1 MKRLFTLL
9 GFSWM
14 CLLVHGSPTHVSC
27 DEDVSVLQSH
37 YSIHFGDA
45 IETGVATELPLSISW
60 KVAPQTGVSKTSG
73 TGKSTGKLV
82 FSQPG
87 KYEITFVIPAHGDHP
102 AKTETV
108 TVEVSSVQMIFDLKN
123 PVFSTPLATG
133 TISGINM
140 TIPVTVKSYDGKPV
154 EYTIREVQT
163 TGVAAISSRLKNDK
177 AVLKNGENQ
186 LVFELSGAVPTKGNV
201 QFRVYDTTGEAHF
214 FTYSIT
220 H

>member
-37 YSIHFGDA
+37 YSISFGDA

-60 KVAPQTGVSKTSG
+60 KVAPQAGVSKVSG

-82 FSQPG
+82 FSKPG
-87 KYEITFVIPAHGDHP
+87 KYEVTFVIPAHGDHP
-102 AKTETV
+102 GKTETV
-108 TVEVSSVQMIFDLKN
+108 TVEVSNVQMTFNLKN
-123 PVFSTPLATG
+123 PVFSTPLTTG
-133 TISGINM
+133 TISGITM
-140 TIPVTVKSYDGKPV
+140 TIPVTVKSYDGKAV
-154 EYTIREVQT
+154 EYTVREVQT
-163 TGVAAISSRLKNDK
+163 TGVAAISSHLKNDK
-177 AVLKNGENQ
+177 SVLKNGENS
-186 LVFELSGAVPTKGNV
+186 LVFELSGTVPAKGNV

-214 FTYSIT
+214 FNYSIT
-220 H
+220 N

>member
-1 MKRLFTLL
+1 M

-14 CLLVHGSPTHVSC
+14 CLLVHGSPLHVSC

-37 YSIHFGDA
+37 YSISFGDA

-82 FSQPG
+82 FSTPG
-87 KYEITFVIPAHGDHP
+87 TYEVTFVIPAHGDHP
-102 AKTETV
+102 GKTETV
-108 TVEVSSVQMIFDLKN
+108 TVAVSSVQMIFDLKN
-123 PVFSTPLATG
+123 PVFSTPLTTG
-133 TISGINM
+133 TISGTSM

-154 EYTIREVQT
+154 EYSILEVQT
-163 TGVAAISSRLKNDK
+163 TGIAAISSRLKNDK
-177 AVLKNGENQ
+177 TVLKNGENK
-186 LVFELSGAVPTKGNV
+186 LVFELSGTIPAKGNV

-214 FTYSIT
+214 FNYSIT
-220 H
+220 N

>member
-37 YSIHFGDA
+37 YSISFGDA

-60 KVAPQTGVSKTSG
+60 KVAPQAGVSKVSG

-82 FSQPG
+82 FSKPG

-102 AKTETV
+102 GKTETV

-123 PVFSTPLATG
+123 PIFSTPLTAG
-133 TISGINM
+133 TISGITM
-140 TIPVTVKSYDGKPV
+140 TVPVTVKSYDGKSV
-154 EYTIREVQT
+154 DYTIREVQT
-163 TGVAAISSRLKNDK
+163 TGVAAISSRLKNGK
-177 AVLKNGENQ
+177 AVLKNGENS
-186 LVFELSGAVPTKGNV
+186 LVFELSGTVSAKGNV

-214 FTYSIT
+214 FNYSIT

>member
-9 GFSWM
+9 GFSWI
-14 CLLVHGSPTHVSC
+14 CLAVHGNPMHVSC

-37 YSIHFGDA
+37 YSISFGDA
-45 IETGVATELPLSISW
+45 IETGLATDLPLSISW
-60 KVAPQTGVSKTSG
+60 KVAPQSGVSKVSG
-73 TGKSTGKLV
+73 TGKATGKLV
-82 FSQPG
+82 FSKPG

-102 AKTETV
+102 GKTETV
-108 TVEVSSVQMIFDLKN
+108 TVEVSSVQMTFDLKN

-133 TISGINM
+133 TISRINM

-154 EYTIREVQT
+154 EYAIRDVQT
-163 TGVAAISSRLKNDK
+163 TGVAAISSHLKNDK
-177 AVLKNGENQ
+177 TVLKNGENS
-186 LVFELSGAVPTKGNV
+186 LVFELSGTVSTKGNV

-214 FTYSIT
+214 FNYSIT

>member
-37 YSIHFGDA
+37 YSISFGDA

-60 KVAPQTGVSKTSG
+60 KVAPQTGVSKVSG

-82 FSQPG
+82 FSKPG

-102 AKTETV
+102 GKTETV

-123 PVFSTPLATG
+123 PIFSTPLTAG
-133 TISGINM
+133 TISGITM
-140 TIPVTVKSYDGKPV
+140 TVPVTVKSYDGKSV
-154 EYTIREVQT
+154 DYTIREIQT
-163 TGVAAISSRLKNDK
+163 TGVAAISSRLKNGK
-177 AVLKNGENQ
+177 AVLKNGENS
-186 LVFELSGAVPTKGNV
+186 LVFELSGTVSAKGNV

-214 FTYSIT
+214 FNYSIT

>member
-1 MKRLFTLL
+1 MKKLFTLL

-14 CLLVHGSPTHVSC
+14 CLLVHGSPMNVLC

-37 YSIHFGDA
+37 YSISFGDA

-60 KVAPQTGVSKTSG
+60 KVAPQSGVSKISG

-82 FSQPG
+82 FSKPG

-102 AKTETV
+102 GKTETV
-108 TVEVSSVQMIFDLKN
+108 TVEVSSVQMIFDWKN
-123 PVFSTPLATG
+123 LVFSTPLTTG
-133 TISGINM
+133 NASGIYM
-140 TIPVTVKSYDGKPV
+140 TLPVTVRSYDGKAV
-154 EYTIREVQT
+154 DYTMREVQT
-163 TGVAAISSRLKNDK
+163 TGVAAVSSRLKNDK
-177 AVLKNGENQ
+177 VVLRNGDNQ
-186 LVFELSGAVPTKGNV
+186 LVFELSGAVPTTGNV

-214 FTYSIT
+214 FNYSIT